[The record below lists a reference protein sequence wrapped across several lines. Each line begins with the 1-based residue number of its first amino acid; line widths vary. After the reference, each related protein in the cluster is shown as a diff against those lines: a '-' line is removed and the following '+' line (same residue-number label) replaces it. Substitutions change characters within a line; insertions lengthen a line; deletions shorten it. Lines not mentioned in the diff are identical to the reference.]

1 MLRALLELGEAG
13 QPRPAGLG
21 QRVPDF
27 QQRRVVGLDDER
39 VVGGQGAP
47 SSAEPSGTTPASGM
61 ST

>member
-13 QPRPAGLG
+13 QAGPAGLG

-27 QQRRVVGLDDER
+27 EQRRVVGLDDQR
-39 VVGGQGAP
+39 VVGGQGDP
-47 SSAEPSGTTPASGM
+47 SSAEPSGATPASGI